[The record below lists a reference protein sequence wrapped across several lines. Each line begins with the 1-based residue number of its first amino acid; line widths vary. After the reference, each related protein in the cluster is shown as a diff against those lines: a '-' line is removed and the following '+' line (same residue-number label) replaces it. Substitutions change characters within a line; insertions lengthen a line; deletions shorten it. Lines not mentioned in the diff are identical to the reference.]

1 MGPLRRMEDQGVVAD
16 ITITPKSIPIGDHTV
31 AQEHPLLGS
40 IGGLGWM
47 S

>member
-1 MGPLRRMEDQGVVAD
+1 MRKEEEEVVAD
-16 ITITPKSIPIGDHTV
+16 ITNTPKSIPIGEHTV
-31 AQEHPLLGS
+31 AQVHPLSGN